1 MSSAPNPI
9 FSLVWFFITTLIFFI
24 IRYITLDSAK
34 NIYFIIY
41 IFILMLGEFFIN
53 LRLTSALCGGAAQT
67 GKALMVTFVPWLII
81 FGLLNVMLVVF
92 KGWKT
97 PFSNTFGY
105 LATRIMGVN
114 GVLNAVLTPRT
125 SGESE
130 VNKSLEKIYEDKS
143 IFINQ
148 LYLDDYGTVWNKY
161 VQEGVFVNQD
171 ILKNSLYKMVFLKDL
186 VSEFVWFSLTGC
198 LVTSV
203 AYNYIVNSGCS
214 KSAKDI
220 RKHHDEIKKQKIS
233 EHEQK
238 QAAPKPRIYKVKD

>member
-1 MSSAPNPI
+1 
-9 FSLVWFFITTLIFFI
+9 
-24 IRYITLDSAK
+24 
-34 NIYFIIY
+34 
-41 IFILMLGEFFIN
+41 MLGEFFIN
-53 LRLTSALCGGAAQT
+53 LQLSSALCGGATQT
-67 GKALMVTFVPWLII
+67 GLALTVTFVPWLII

-105 LATRIMGVN
+105 LATRLMGVN
-114 GVLNAVLTPRT
+114 SVLNAVLTPRT

-203 AYNYIVNSGCS
+203 AYNFIVNSGCS
-214 KSAKDI
+214 KSVKDI
-220 RKHHDEIKKQKIS
+220 HKHHNEIKKQKIS

>member
-9 FSLVWFFITTLIFFI
+9 FSIVWFFITTIIFFI

-34 NIYFIIY
+34 NIYFLIY

-53 LRLTSALCGGAAQT
+53 LRLSSALCGGAAQT
-67 GKALMVTFVPWLII
+67 GTALMVTFVPWLII

-114 GVLNAVLTPRT
+114 GVLNAVLTPQT

-203 AYNYIVNSGCS
+203 AYNYLVNSGCS
-214 KSAKDI
+214 KSVKDI
-220 RKHHDEIKKQKIS
+220 HKHHNAIKKQKIG
-233 EHEQK
+233 ELEQK
-238 QAAPKPRIYKVKD
+238 QAAPKPRIYKIKD